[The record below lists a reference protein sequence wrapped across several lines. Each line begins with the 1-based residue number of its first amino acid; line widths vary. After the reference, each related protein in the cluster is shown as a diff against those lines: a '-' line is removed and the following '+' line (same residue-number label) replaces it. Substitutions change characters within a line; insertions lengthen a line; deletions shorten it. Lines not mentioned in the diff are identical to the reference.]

1 MQKRDAAWA
10 AEVDGVYRISKLT
23 DPNQSCQK
31 RTRKNQ
37 EEASMKIYIRVS
49 FNCVLGSNN
58 RLDMQNERAKRQGEN
73 VDRFGLQLVINELG
87 RSLKNIIR
95 TWRILPPSKV
105 YDMAGSTLSGAWYEE
120 KDKIQEE
127 NLRLICAAVGLLLI
141 EMRCRSFET
150 EL

>member
-1 MQKRDAAWA
+1 M
-10 AEVDGVYRISKLT
+10 
-23 DPNQSCQK
+23 
-31 RTRKNQ
+31 
-37 EEASMKIYIRVS
+37 
-49 FNCVLGSNN
+49 LGSNN

-73 VDRFGLQLVINELG
+73 VDRFGLELVINELG